1 VVGERNILH
10 HITPPHQATP
20 SVFVRYFVD
29 FHGQTPRNFATD
41 GMVYCSLTLLHPSI
55 ENIREVDS
63 MMFTYRELEQLTGI
77 DYSRLRNWCSRG
89 LIEVDGDGAGTK
101 NVPVTFTD
109 EMVRRLMWIA
119 QLGALNV
126 HAEAALNLWAEA
138 VRGRK
143 NSILVITDEGPSWTN
158 KEIYEKRVKQLF
170 AHHPMLLAVSVPHFM
185 ESAKSRIANFERV
198 QKFRGKI
205 GANSMREPTELVH

>member
-1 VVGERNILH
+1 
-10 HITPPHQATP
+10 
-20 SVFVRYFVD
+20 
-29 FHGQTPRNFATD
+29 
-41 GMVYCSLTLLHPSI
+41 
-55 ENIREVDS
+55 

-77 DYSRLRNWCSRG
+77 NYSHLRNWCSRG

-101 NVPVTFTD
+101 NDPVTFTD
-109 EMVRRLMWIA
+109 EMVHRLMWIA
-119 QLGALNV
+119 QLSVLNV

-138 VRGRK
+138 VREQHA
-143 NSILVITDEGPSWTN
+143 ILMITDEGYDW
-158 KEIYEKRVKQLF
+158 IDAALYEKRVKQLF

-205 GANSMREPTELVH
+205 GADSMREPTELAH